1 MPPERHTD
9 ETLWRIAA
17 VWALALYPSP
27 SHCMMQGLPP
37 RVVMAWAVPSS
48 LAMLERDSHPSPEHG
63 VDHIDRLAPQPSP
76 SPQRPQRV
84 GNTSG
89 NTFEAHRQ
97 DLSQRRHPVGGT
109 GIEPA
114 TSAV

>member
-37 RVVMAWAVPSS
+37 RGVMAWAVPSS
-48 LAMLERDSHPSPEHG
+48 LVMLERDSPLSPEHG
-63 VDHIDRLAPQPSP
+63 VDHIDRLAPNPHPHRSAPQP
-76 SPQRPQRV
+76 
-84 GNTSG
+84 GG
-89 NTFEAHRQ
+89 NTFDAHRQ